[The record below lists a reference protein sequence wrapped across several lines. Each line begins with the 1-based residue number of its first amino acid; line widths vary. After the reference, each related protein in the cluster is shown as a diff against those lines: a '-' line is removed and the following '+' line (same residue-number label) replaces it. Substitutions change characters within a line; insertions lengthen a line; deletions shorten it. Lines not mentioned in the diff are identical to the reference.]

1 MDPQLEFFLE
11 EAFSG
16 VPPTSP
22 DIGRVVVEPDYDV
35 SPNKEERDQVADELV
50 RCIQEQPPDKTVL
63 KSPHGWELKIPT
75 KYPLLTKYLRSI
87 TLHQTPIERPWVEVA
102 PPGNWI

>member
-11 EAFSG
+11 DAFKA

-22 DIGRVVVEPDYDV
+22 QIGRVVVEPDYDRT
-35 SPNKEERDQVADELV
+35 PDPKERDQLAAELV
-50 RCIQEQPPDKTVL
+50 QCIQEQSPNAAELATPD
-63 KSPHGWELKIPT
+63 GWELKFPN
-75 KYPLLTKYLRSI
+75 KYPLLRKYVRRI
-87 TLHQTPIERPWVEVA
+87 TLHQAPTERPWVEVA

>member
-11 EAFSG
+11 EAFRS
-16 VPPTSP
+16 VRPTSP
-22 DIGRVVVEPDYDV
+22 HIGRVVVEPDYDV
-35 SPNKEERDQVADELV
+35 SPDTLERDQLADELA
-50 RCIQEQPPDKTVL
+50 RCIQEQ
-63 KSPHGWELKIPT
+63 SPNETDLASLQGWELKIPA

-87 TLHQTPIERPWVEVA
+87 TLHQTPNERPWVEVA

>member
-11 EAFSG
+11 EAFSA
-16 VPPTSP
+16 VRPTSP
-22 DIGRVVVEPDYDV
+22 QIGRVVVEPDYDI
-35 SPNKEERDQVADELV
+35 SPDQKERDQLADELV
-50 RCIQEQPPDKTVL
+50 SCIQEQ
-63 KSPHGWELKIPT
+63 SPNASDLASPQGWELKIPT

-87 TLHQTPIERPWVEVA
+87 TLHQTPAERPWVEVA